1 MIENIKK
8 TKGIILAG
16 GSGSRLHPVTKV
28 ISKQLLP
35 IFDKPMIYHPLSLLI
50 HSGIQEILIITTPE
64 DKPLFERLLDNGQ
77 RWNVKIEYAL
87 QDKPE
92 GIAQAF
98 IIANDWLDNSNSI
111 LILGDNI
118 FYGPQLYKIVRE
130 AINNN
135 NGATIFGFEV
145 DDPKQF
151 GVLEFDDD
159 FNVISIEEKPDN
171 PKSNWIA
178 TGLYIYNQN
187 APKMASIQKKSL
199 RGEYEITDLNNS
211 YLSKNELKVVTLDNN
226 YSWLDTGTHDTLLEA
241 SNFVKKNN
249 IQTL

>member
-77 RWNVKIEYAL
+77 RWDVKIEYAS

-98 IIANDWLDNSNSI
+98 MIANDWLDDSNSI

-118 FYGPQLYKIVRE
+118 FYGPKLYEIVRE
-130 AINNN
+130 AINDNS
-135 NGATIFGFEV
+135 GATIFGFEV

-159 FNVISIEEKPDN
+159 FNVISIEEKPNN

-187 APKMASIQKKSL
+187 APKMASVQKKSS

-211 YLSKNELKVVTLDNN
+211 YLSKNELKVVALDDN